1 MDFTQLK
8 EEIKAGKY
16 LPEQSAMLPQLPENA
31 NEEAIRINEQ
41 YKQQIERL
49 KLRINTLKAQ
59 TERVNTQNKL
69 DIKWQEETQKRDVEL
84 KFLNSDLKACQEFNV
99 SISAQLK
106 NKDNTIKKLKEDLES
121 AQNLATESARGQAKQ
136 LKAEVEELKKQL
148 EDNKNKK
155 QVEWDLL
162 FDSAK
167 DGFSKDEVSSVI
179 TKYIMSVIVN
189 AKLTDSELANQL
201 FQKAYKLSREIEDKT
216 EKANT
221 INVSGDYI
229 ITKEVQNEVGNVEA
243 NATGIVASK

>member
-41 YKQQIERL
+41 YKQQIEQL
-49 KLRINTLKAQ
+49 KLRINTLEAQ
-59 TERVNTQNKL
+59 VKRVDAQKKL
-69 DIKWQEETQKRDVEL
+69 DIQWLEETQKRDVEL
-84 KFLNSDLKACQEFNV
+84 EHLNSALKACQEFNV

-106 NKDNTIKKLKEDLES
+106 NKDNTIEKLKKDLES
-121 AQNLATESARGQAKQ
+121 AQKLATENARGQAKK
-136 LKAEVEELKKQL
+136 LAAEVEELKKQL
-148 EDNKNKK
+148 ENNKNKK

-179 TKYIMSVIVN
+179 SKYIMSVIVN
-189 AKLTDSELANQL
+189 AKIPDSELSNQL
-201 FQKAYKLSREIEDKT
+201 FKKTYNLTREIEDKT
-216 EKANT
+216 AKTNT

-229 ITKEVQNEVGNVEA
+229 VKKEVQNEVGNVEP
-243 NATGIVASK
+243 NATGIAVSK